1 MEKANRN
8 NPIQL
13 KVWISEKESEL
24 LDQKI
29 SKLGITK
36 SQYVRNCILYGS
48 TVKKTMFSDEKA
60 DRIIYEM
67 NRIGN
72 NINQIAHFV
81 NMEHTVA
88 PDDFERIRKLVNAL
102 NDLLMD
108 EVLFG

>member
-1 MEKANRN
+1 
-8 NPIQL
+8 
-13 KVWISEKESEL
+13 
-24 LDQKI
+24 
-29 SKLGITK
+29 
-36 SQYVRNCILYGS
+36 
-48 TVKKTMFSDEKA
+48 
-60 DRIIYEM
+60 M